1 MAATTRPYSS
11 DSAERMAAG
20 RPKGV
25 YIVGIG
31 GTTRAGSSTE
41 KALRFALQV
50 AEDRGARTRGF
61 YGPELATLPMY
72 APELPDRTDV
82 AGTFVEELRVADGII
97 IASPGYHGSV
107 SGLVKNALDYVEDL
121 RDDPRCYF
129 DGLAVGCIAT
139 GAGWQA
145 IVATILQLRTV
156 AHALRGW
163 PTPLGAAINSTQKV
177 FDDDGDVIDERSRF
191 QLETVAREV
200 LQFAELKQARL
211 SQV

>member
-1 MAATTRPYSS
+1 MADTRPY
-11 DSAERMAAG
+11 
-20 RPKGV
+20 
-25 YIVGIG
+25 IIGIG

-41 KALRFALQV
+41 KALRFSLRV
-50 AEDRGARTRGF
+50 AEDAGARTLGF
-61 YGPELATLPMY
+61 YGPELAELPMY
-72 APELPDRTDV
+72 APEHPARTDGAV
-82 AGTFVEELRVADGII
+82 RFVEQLRQADGII

-145 IVATILQLRTV
+145 IVATVQQLRTI

-177 FDDDGDVIDERSRF
+177 FDEDGDVVDERSRF

-200 LQFAELKQARL
+200 MLFATLKQAQL
-211 SQV
+211 SKV